1 MLNVHSMDR
10 KIAMKVTVKFP
21 ELVEELIVADISPRS
36 YAPHHQDIMAA
47 LNAVDLSTNPSRAE
61 IQKVIERYVSESG
74 VIQFLMKNV
83 YRVTPEQLGF
93 RFNLDAF
100 NQDEE
105 SIGEAL
111 AMDEIYH
118 KIGRASCREIE

>member
-1 MLNVHSMDR
+1 
-10 KIAMKVTVKFP
+10 
-21 ELVEELIVADISPRS
+21 
-36 YAPHHQDIMAA
+36 MAA
-47 LNAVDLSTNPSRAE
+47 LNAVDFSTNPSRAE
-61 IQKVIERYVSESG
+61 VQKVIERYVSEPG

-118 KIGRASCREIE
+118 KPTLFLRGEKSKYIQAEDEELIKKHFPDSKTRSEERRVGKECRYQREL